1 MAPPRRTPR
10 DTERKM
16 PLVEHLLELRRRLF
30 RATLGVAVGAVV
42 GWFLADTVLSALRQP
57 VLEIARTQGRQAS
70 INFPTITSAFDVKFE
85 IALLTGVVISSPIW
99 LYQLF
104 AFLTPAFT
112 GREKRYV
119 FGFFFSA
126 VPLFLAGCAAG
137 WFVVPHIVELL
148 TGFAGHGDTTIIEA
162 KAYLDFVLKLVLVTG
177 VAFVLPVFL
186 VLLNLVGVLSGRS
199 ILKGWRIAVLAITL
213 FTAIATPAAD
223 VLSMLLLA
231 APMVVLYFAAAG
243 VSVLH
248 DRRVARRT
256 DAILTDATETV

>member
-1 MAPPRRTPR
+1 MS
-10 DTERKM
+10 
-16 PLVEHLLELRRRLF
+16 LVEHLIELRKRLF
-30 RATLGVAVGAVV
+30 RATLGITAGAVV
-42 GWFLADTVLSALRQP
+42 GWFLADLVLAALRAP
-57 VLEIARTQGRQAS
+57 VIDVRHTQDRVAS
-70 INFPTITSAFDVKFE
+70 INFSTITSAFDVKLE

-112 GREKRYV
+112 RREKRYV

-137 WFVVPHIVELL
+137 WYVVPHIVQLL
-148 TGFAGHGDTTIIEA
+148 TGFAGKGDTTIIEA
-162 KAYLDFVLKLVLVTG
+162 KAYLDFVLKLVIVTG
-177 VAFVLPVFL
+177 IAFVLPVFL
-186 VLLNLVGVLSGRS
+186 VLLNLVGVLSGRA
-199 ILKGWRIAVLAITL
+199 IVKGWRFAVLAITL

-243 VSVLH
+243 VALLH
-248 DRRVARRT
+248 DRRVARRN
-256 DAILTDATETV
+256 DAILSDAAETV

>member
-1 MAPPRRTPR
+1 MS
-10 DTERKM
+10 
-16 PLVEHLLELRRRLF
+16 LVEHLIELRKRLF
-30 RATLGVAVGAVV
+30 RATLGITAGAVV
-42 GWFLADTVLSALRQP
+42 GWFLADLVLAALRAP
-57 VLEIARTQGRQAS
+57 VIDVRHTQDRVAS
-70 INFPTITSAFDVKFE
+70 INFSTITSAFDVKLE

-112 GREKRYV
+112 RREKRYV

-137 WFVVPHIVELL
+137 WYVVPHIVQLL
-148 TGFAGHGDTTIIEA
+148 TGFAGKGDTTIIEA
-162 KAYLDFVLKLVLVTG
+162 KAYLDFVLKLVIVTG
-177 VAFVLPVFL
+177 IAFVLPVFL
-186 VLLNLVGVLSGRS
+186 VLLNLVGVLSGRA
-199 ILKGWRIAVLAITL
+199 IVKGWRFAVLAITL

-243 VSVLH
+243 VALLH

-256 DAILTDATETV
+256 DAIISDAAETV

>member
-1 MAPPRRTPR
+1 MS
-10 DTERKM
+10 
-16 PLVEHLLELRRRLF
+16 LVEHLIELRKRLF
-30 RATLGVAVGAVV
+30 RATLGITAGAVV
-42 GWFLADTVLSALRQP
+42 GWFLADLVLAALRAP
-57 VLEIARTQGRQAS
+57 VIDVRHTQDRVAT
-70 INFPTITSAFDVKFE
+70 INFSTITSAFDVKLE

-99 LYQLF
+99 LYRLF

-112 GREKRYV
+112 RREKRYV

-137 WFVVPHIVELL
+137 WYVVPHIVQLL
-148 TGFAGHGDTTIIEA
+148 TGFAGKGDTTIIEA
-162 KAYLDFVLKLVLVTG
+162 KAYLDFVLKLVIVTG
-177 VAFVLPVFL
+177 IAFVLPVFL
-186 VLLNLVGVLSGRS
+186 VLLNLVGVLSGRA
-199 ILKGWRIAVLAITL
+199 IVKGWRFAVLAITL

-243 VSVLH
+243 VALLH

-256 DAILTDATETV
+256 DAILSDAAETV